1 MKFFL
6 FFLLSLSVSALPIS
20 AQPSA
25 GDGEVGD
32 DGVTV
37 QFPNNPVQDVLD
49 LYEQLTGKLLVRDA
63 NLSGAQLTITSPEK
77 LPRDQAIAYIES
89 SLLLNGYTLV
99 EVDDKTIKVLGL
111 SKAARSESVQLYT
124 SPVQLPST
132 EQVVSYFMPFRYL
145 KSDEAKALFEQY
157 VQIRPMLGG
166 IVAVPSVNALVIT
179 ENVALV
185 RRLIALKEVIDV
197 QGSRSVTKFFTLT
210 RADAELVAQTLEKIF
225 EVDQQTNPTTQQI
238 QRVEGQQPNGQPE
251 GVPQD
256 GGAQN
261 FVSALP
267 ARIKIIPDLRT
278 NRVIVTAPENQ
289 MDYIREIVEN
299 LDEAVE
305 FGEPLERALRF
316 ADAGEVLPVLANLLA
331 EGEDDEQ
338 RASDSA
344 GSGDTGG
351 GAATGAGGGGSSDFS
366 GGGAAGKPDLLSE
379 PADST
384 SPQSIVVGKSK
395 IVADRAGNRIIVFG
409 PPESR
414 MKAATLLEMLDQRQK
429 QIYLAVVIGQL
440 TLGDGVNFGI
450 DYLMRFGDVR
460 ILGQGE
466 TAGINNLLS
475 NRTAGVDILPGTDQV
490 IDGMG
495 GAVAAAAR
503 NALPVVSGLTVF
515 GTIAD
520 SVDIFAQ
527 ALGTTNRFK
536 VISRPVVYTVNNK
549 KAVISSGTQVPVP
562 TSSLTSVVDSSVNNN
577 GTAIQSNIDFKDVV
591 LKLEVIPLVNSP
603 EEVTLKIAQQNDN
616 VQSTVTIGGN
626 SVPVIA
632 TQELRTTVTVPNRH
646 TVILGGLIT
655 DQDTFTQAGIPYLK
669 DIPYVGALFGTT
681 RKNTSRQELIVMIQ
695 PYIINTDEDVE
706 RVQRIERSNASFEEG
721 SLYDLPAPVDIQ
733 RGTLPGGRYEN
744 RYLEP
749 VPEVVR

>member
-1 MKFFL
+1 MKPL
-6 FFLLSLSVSALPIS
+6 FLLLFSCAAFALPLL
-20 AQPSA
+20 AQPLPA
-25 GDGEVGD
+25 EGGAVD
-32 DGVTV
+32 DGVEV

-49 LYEQLTGKLLVRDA
+49 LYEQLTGKLLIRDA
-63 NLSGAQLTITSPEK
+63 NLSGVQLTITAPGK
-77 LPRDQAIAYIES
+77 LPREEAIALIES
-89 SLLLNGYTLV
+89 SLLLNGYALIPG
-99 EVDDKTIKVLGL
+99 DDNTVKVLG
-111 SKAARSESVQLYT
+111 STKVARSESVQLYT
-124 SPVQLPST
+124 SPIQLPTS

-145 KSDEAKALFEQY
+145 KSEEAKVLFEQY
-157 VQIRPMLGG
+157 VQIRPILGG

-179 ENVALV
+179 ENVALI
-185 RRLIALKEVIDV
+185 RRLIDLKGVIDV

-210 RADAELVAQTLEKIF
+210 RADAELVAETLEKIF
-225 EVDQQTNPTTQQI
+225 ELDQQANPTTQQV
-238 QRVEGQQPNGQPE
+238 QRVEGQQPTGQPD
-251 GVPQD
+251 GVSPD
-256 GGAQN
+256 GGGQTL
-261 FVSALP
+261 VSALP

-316 ADAGEVLPVLANLLA
+316 ANAGEVLPVLANLLA

-338 RASDSA
+338 SS
-344 GSGDTGG
+344 SGQDG
-351 GAATGAGGGGSSDFS
+351 GAGDNADSGSRGDNGDFS
-366 GGGAAGKPDLLSE
+366 GGGVAGKPDLLSE
-379 PADST
+379 PGDST
-384 SPQSIVVGKSK
+384 SPKSVVVGKSK
-395 IVADRAGNRIIVFG
+395 IIADRAGNRIIVFG

-460 ILGQGE
+460 VLGQGE
-466 TAGINNLLS
+466 TAGIGNLLS
-475 NRTAGVDILPGTDQV
+475 NRTARVDLLPGTDAV
-490 IDGMG
+490 TDVG
-495 GAVAAAAR
+495 GAVAAAAA

-515 GTIAD
+515 GSIAD

-527 ALGTTNRFK
+527 ALGTSNRFK

-549 KAVISSGTQVPVP
+549 KAVISSGTQQPVP

-577 GTAIQSNIDFKDVV
+577 GTAIQSNIEFKDVV

-603 EEVTLKIAQQNDN
+603 DEVTLKIAQQNDN
-616 VQSTVTIGGN
+616 VVTNVSIGGN
-626 SVPVIA
+626 QVPVIA

-681 RKNTSRQELIVMIQ
+681 RKNTTRQELIVMIQ
-695 PYIINTDEDVE
+695 PYIINNDADVD
-706 RVQRIERSNASFEEG
+706 RVQRIERSNASFDEG
-721 SLYDLPAPVDIQ
+721 SLYELPAPADIQ
-733 RGTLPGGRYEN
+733 RGTLPGGRYED

-749 VPEVVR
+749 VPEVFK